1 MKKPV
6 NRRRLLIRL
15 VLAVI
20 WIGLGALLFVKNR
33 GHTVLIDNKNVEVS
47 SVVKTFQCRLIP
59 DESGR
64 AVLPDYNND
73 QTLQLTAPD
82 MIRVKVDKK
91 NEMEF
96 FKGDRD
102 LVKVAGSRHKIRVEF
117 NDGSAPFNSQFSLP
131 LGPDMFLLS
140 IPKMLNGIEP
150 YIEVFYTQPESRNV
164 EEEAEE

>member
-6 NRRRLLIRL
+6 NRRCLLIRL
-15 VLAVI
+15 ALAVI
-20 WIGLGALLFVKNR
+20 WISLGVLLFVKNR
-33 GHTVLIDNKNVEVS
+33 GHTVLIDNKNVD
-47 SVVKTFQCRLIP
+47 TPQI
-59 DESGR
+59 
-64 AVLPDYNND
+64 
-73 QTLQLTAPD
+73 TAPD
-82 MIRVKVDKK
+82 MIRVKVDGK

-102 LVKVAGSRHKIRVEF
+102 LVKVAGSRHRIRVEF
-117 NDGSAPFNSQFSLP
+117 NDGSAPFNAQFSLP

>member
-20 WIGLGALLFVKNR
+20 WISLGVLLFVKNR
-33 GHTVLIDNKNVEVS
+33 GHTVLLDNKNID
-47 SVVKTFQCRLIP
+47 TPQI
-59 DESGR
+59 
-64 AVLPDYNND
+64 
-73 QTLQLTAPD
+73 TAPD
-82 MIRVKVDKK
+82 MIRVKVDGK

-102 LVKVAGSRHKIRVEF
+102 LVKVAGSRHRIRVEF
-117 NDGSAPFNSQFSLP
+117 SDGSAPFIDQFSLP

>member
-1 MKKPV
+1 MKNKPA

-15 VLAVI
+15 VLAVL
-20 WIGLGALLFVKNR
+20 WIGLGVLLFVKNR
-33 GHTVLIDNKNVEVS
+33 GHTVLLDNKNVD
-47 SVVKTFQCRLIP
+47 TPQI
-59 DESGR
+59 
-64 AVLPDYNND
+64 
-73 QTLQLTAPD
+73 TAPG
-82 MIRVKVDKK
+82 MIMVKVDGK

-96 FKGDRD
+96 FNGDRD

-117 NDGSAPFNSQFSLP
+117 SDGSAPFNDQFSLP

-164 EEEAEE
+164 EEDTTAEE